1 MPAMLPLQPNRIAA
15 LLLAPLA
22 ALFLMG
28 MANPSAPGEE
38 TRGNDAVSPPPALES
53 PATRGQVEGNDGVP
67 LMDDLRDVATDLEVL
82 RERQIPMLLFFHAT
96 YCGYCRTVDE
106 EFLQTMAEDE
116 AYRDRLLIRRV
127 EIDSDTPEI
136 QWQDVSY
143 TPIEFARLLGVQL
156 VPQVM
161 FFDPN
166 GQQVVD
172 ELKGVTVP
180 DFYPAYLDQRL
191 KAAERCIDEPTL
203 PVCTDGI
210 DRPRRDL
217 ATF

>member
-1 MPAMLPLQPNRIAA
+1 MLAMLPLHPKRLAT
-15 LLLAPLA
+15 LLLGPLA
-22 ALFLMG
+22 ALSLMG
-28 MANPSAPGEE
+28 MANPPAQGSDAP
-38 TRGNDAVSPPPALES
+38 GNDA
-53 PATRGQVEGNDGVP
+53 PATETTAASDTSRPVP
-67 LMDDLRDVATDLEVL
+67 LMDDLRDVSADLEVL

-96 YCGYCRTVDE
+96 YCSYCRTVDE

-116 AYRDRLLIRRV
+116 AYQNRLLIRRV

-136 QWQDVSY
+136 EWQGVSY
-143 TPIEFARLLGVQL
+143 TPIEFARLQGVQL

-161 FFDPN
+161 FFAPD

-191 KAAERCIDEPTL
+191 EAAEQCIDDPTL
-203 PVCTDGI
+203 DVCTDGI
-210 DRPRRDL
+210 DTPRRDL
-217 ATF
+217 TAP